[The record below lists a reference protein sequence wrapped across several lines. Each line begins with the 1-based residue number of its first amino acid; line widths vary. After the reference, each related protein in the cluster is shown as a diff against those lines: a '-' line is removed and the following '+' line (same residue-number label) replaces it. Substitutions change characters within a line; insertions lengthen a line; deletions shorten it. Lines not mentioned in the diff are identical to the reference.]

1 MLQPMKI
8 QADLRG
14 RCALVTGAASGIGL
28 ATAEALAQAGAT
40 VAMNDLPG
48 SPLLA
53 REMDRLAALGYAV
66 LAAPADMGKADDIR
80 NMVAQCVSHMGRLD
94 YLVNNAATP
103 GTNIAIAPSDLESQT
118 DEFWLRLLSINL
130 LGPYNC
136 IKAALPHL
144 KASRGAVVNVASTAA
159 FGGGASSTA
168 YASGKAALVL
178 MTRELAKGL
187 GPEVRVNGI
196 APGWVGESGWD
207 CAWDAQS
214 ANQAALS
221 LPLQRV
227 GLPQDYAQCI
237 FFLCA
242 GADYMTGQTLIVD
255 GGLLA

>member
-1 MLQPMKI
+1 MNI

-48 SPLLA
+48 NAILA
-53 REMDRLAALGYAV
+53 REVERMTALGYAV

-80 NMVAQCVSHMGRLD
+80 SMVAQCVARTGRLD

-103 GTNIAIAPSDLESQT
+103 GTSTAIATSDLESQT
-118 DEFWLRLLSINL
+118 DAFWLRLLSVNL

-168 YASGKAALVL
+168 YAAGKSALVL

-187 GPEVRVNGI
+187 GPEIRVNGI
-196 APGWVGESGWD
+196 APGWVGQSGWE
-207 CAWDAQS
+207 CAWEDDA
-214 ANQAALS
+214 AAAAAS
-221 LPLQRV
+221 TLPLRRV
-227 GLPQDYAQCI
+227 GLPSDYAQVI

-255 GGLLA
+255 GGMLA